1 MNVPFTLVINNHYT
15 LGSYFLFLQKGRA
28 QGKEEGA
35 LSGLKMPLDDVR
47 VPRLFMHNVVLHR
60 LTHIEILCKLE

>member
-15 LGSYFLFLQKGRA
+15 LGSYFLFLQKWRA

-35 LSGLKMPLDDVR
+35 LSGLKMPLDDGR
-47 VPRLFMHNVVLHR
+47 RGVVG
-60 LTHIEILCKLE
+60 E